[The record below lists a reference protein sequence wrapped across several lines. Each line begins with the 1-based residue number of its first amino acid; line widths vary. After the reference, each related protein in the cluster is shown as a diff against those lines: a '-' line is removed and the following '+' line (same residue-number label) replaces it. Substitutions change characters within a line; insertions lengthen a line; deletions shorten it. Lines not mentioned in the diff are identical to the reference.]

1 MEEGPVD
8 PACWCKHMQNIFI
21 RNLGTKSTQ
30 SGDVNICTHILHNLE
45 NWGYS
50 TTSFC
55 LGWTF
60 SNGFQGRNKC
70 PISLFAIQ
78 MLLHPEKNQVL
89 TAEMLEDFQFCFLQN
104 RHKSTVDGVFWPLP
118 PCSHQPPTGVFRFSQ
133 DCGHYRNEFRSSAKL
148 PRKPCFVQVGNN
160 RSG

>member
-1 MEEGPVD
+1 MLTYVHISYITLKTE
-8 PACWCKHMQNIFI
+8 NIPP
-21 RNLGTKSTQ
+21 
-30 SGDVNICTHILHNLE
+30 LHFV
-45 NWGYS
+45 WDGHFPMVS
-50 TTSFC
+50 R
-55 LGWTF
+55 GA
-60 SNGFQGRNKC
+60 NKC

-133 DCGHYRNEFRSSAKL
+133 DCGHYRNEFRSRQSCHESPASCRL
-148 PRKPCFVQVGNN
+148 GTTGQDRM
-160 RSG
+160 R